1 MLALA
6 LERSE
11 RIDRADSAAM
21 EAMGWMGRSAV
32 AEGDNTG
39 EDEAGGSTSI
49 GAAPVEERFIRW

>member
-32 AEGDNTG
+32 AEGDN
-39 EDEAGGSTSI
+39 A
-49 GAAPVEERFIRW
+49 